1 MLTISSHA
9 EYQGVITPLTDAIR
23 EEILTEVRQLNQQG
37 LRVLGV
43 AYKSGLREGHAYTVD
58 DEGDM
63 ILTGYLAF
71 LDPPKP
77 SAAPAIK
84 ALLEHGVQTKILT
97 GDNEK
102 VTQAVCEKVG
112 LDINQ
117 MLLGSEIDQMS
128 DQELAQAV
136 EEVTV
141 FAKLSPD
148 QKARII
154 LQFKA
159 NGHAVGYM
167 GDGINDAPALSIAD
181 VGDRYGIWNGYCDRV
196 RWHRA
201 HAK

>member
-1 MLTISSHA
+1 MLTISSYA
-9 EYQGVITPLTDAIR
+9 EYQGVITPLTDVIR
-23 EEILTEVRQLNQQG
+23 EEILAEVRQLNQQG

-102 VTQAVCEKVG
+102 VTKQSV
-112 LDINQ
+112 
-117 MLLGSEIDQMS
+117 
-128 DQELAQAV
+128 
-136 EEVTV
+136 
-141 FAKLSPD
+141 
-148 QKARII
+148 
-154 LQFKA
+154 
-159 NGHAVGYM
+159 
-167 GDGINDAPALSIAD
+167 
-181 VGDRYGIWNGYCDRV
+181 
-196 RWHRA
+196 
-201 HAK
+201 

>member
-1 MLTISSHA
+1 M
-9 EYQGVITPLTDAIR
+9 TDAIR
-23 EEILTEVRQLNQQG
+23 EEILAEVRQLNQQG

-167 GDGINDAPALSIAD
+167 GDGINDAPSMKVAD
-181 VGDRYGIWNGYCDRV
+181 VGFLLIQQ
-196 RWHRA
+196 
-201 HAK
+201 